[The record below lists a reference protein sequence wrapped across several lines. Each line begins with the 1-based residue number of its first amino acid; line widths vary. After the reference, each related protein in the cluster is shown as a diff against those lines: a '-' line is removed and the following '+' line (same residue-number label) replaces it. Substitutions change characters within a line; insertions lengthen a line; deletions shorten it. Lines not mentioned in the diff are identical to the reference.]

1 MRQLARHITAA
12 LLTLALLLIS
22 QPGRAD
28 VDPYRLYLAERG
40 DISWQSLSPE
50 EQNALRHHRGK
61 WDSYSSERQKNMR
74 QGTQRYLNLPP
85 EKRHELEQQ
94 RRQYEQLSPQ
104 ERQRLREKYQH
115 EHR

>member
-1 MRQLARHITAA
+1 MKQFAHHISPV
-12 LLTLALLLIS
+12 LLSLTLLLAS
-22 QPGRAD
+22 QAGRAD

-50 EQNALRHHRGK
+50 EQNALRNHRGE
-61 WDSYSSERQKNMR
+61 WDNYSSKRQQNMR

-85 EKRHELEQQ
+85 EKRRELEQQ
-94 RRQYEQLSPQ
+94 RRHYEQLSPE
-104 ERQRLREKYQH
+104 ERRRLREKYQH